1 MLGRITAAAG
11 LFLLTGAT
19 CVFAQSLKGSR
30 TAMRK
35 QNAVAQS
42 QDYTF
47 LVTSSDVRRYVD
59 KGLLVPVRGNANYKT
74 AGVSFPYARPAVKLF
89 VERLASQYKAACGEK
104 LVVTSLTRPLS
115 RQPRNASDLS
125 VHPAGMA
132 VDLRLS
138 RKTGC
143 RRWLEES
150 LAGLEKRGVLEAT
163 KERNPAHYHI
173 AVFPTQ
179 YTRYAAR
186 TDAQPKLAAKDAP
199 AGMRIAKASGTPSY
213 ASVLPPLVITV
224 SKSRTSTASEGSAY
238 TVKRGDSLWSI
249 SRRFHVSV
257 NELKSA
263 NQLRGSA
270 LKPGQTLTIP
280 GAPSTA
286 P

>member
-30 TAMRK
+30 TAMRR
-35 QNAVAQS
+35 QNAVAQA

-59 KGLLVPVRGNANYKT
+59 RGLLVTVKGNANYKT
-74 AGVSFPYARPAVKLF
+74 SGVSFPYARPAVKLF

-132 VDLRLS
+132 VDLRHS
-138 RKTGC
+138 KKTGC

-150 LAGLEKRGVLEAT
+150 LAGLEARGVIEAT

-179 YTRYAAR
+179 YTRYASR
-186 TDAQPKLAAKDAP
+186 MDAQPKLAANDAP
-199 AGMRIAKASGTPSY
+199 APLKIAKATGTPTY
-213 ASVLPPLVITV
+213 ASVLPVPARSTV
-224 SKSRTSTASEGSAY
+224 KESAPAQSNTY

-249 SRRFHVSV
+249 SRRFHVTV
-257 NELKSA
+257 TELKSA

-270 LKPGQTLTIP
+270 LQPGQSLMIP
-280 GAPSTA
+280 GSPSTA
-286 P
+286 PAP